1 MPTDGMPAVQRLTEL
16 QRGLSTDLTLRNLL
30 GVLDAK
36 LELCSRLPVY
46 AWEADNEGHGELADS
61 FLRLADEERVACGRM
76 LDDLRKH
83 LHTGLQEEGLTR

>member
-1 MPTDGMPAVQRLTEL
+1 MPTDGMSAVQRLTEL

-46 AWEADNEGHGELADS
+46 AWEADNEGHGELANS
-61 FLRLADEERVACGRM
+61 FLRLADAERVACRRM

-83 LHTGLQEEGLTR
+83 LHTGLQEEELTR